1 MDYKSEDNNSS
12 CFARGPWP
20 PVRVVVPLAVGSI
33 SWKAGG
39 ECVPTETSM
48 SSFQL
53 LPKCQGKVIDSL
65 GEPLSSWMN
74 DGHFL
79 AGGYISAPVFIMN

>member
-1 MDYKSEDNNSS
+1 M
-12 CFARGPWP
+12 AGRHTAVQ
-20 PVRVVVPLAVGSI
+20 PVRLVVPLAVGSI

-39 ECVPTETSM
+39 ERVPTETSM